1 LYLIT
6 ITLMTTKKS
15 LSLTENAAN
24 IIGQRTLNNKG
35 QWSSTVSHMIEAYE
49 TLLNDVEVRLSTS
62 DWKILNDVYEN
73 KISTKPI
80 LPLNLAIDLLGHK
93 NQSCMTQLEQSDKQY
108 AVLVTKLSGLSQ
120 IEQLSIMDKLKL
132 FLTKRHTANKI

>member
-1 LYLIT
+1 
-6 ITLMTTKKS
+6 MTTKKS

-24 IIGQRTLNNKG
+24 IIGQRTVNNKG

-73 KISTKPI
+73 KINTKPI

-93 NQSCMTQLEQSDKQY
+93 NQPCMTQLEQSDKQY

-132 FLTKRHTANKI
+132 FLTKRHTTNKKV